1 MWFRI
6 ADSGDPSPELA
17 MGAIAQN
24 LERLSNSREEE
35 NDPSACLSQ
44 AGERRISKIKKP
56 GCETVNR
63 ISGHISQW
71 LTQVS
76 RKL

>member
-1 MWFRI
+1 
-6 ADSGDPSPELA
+6 

-44 AGERRISKIKKP
+44 AGERRISKI
-56 GCETVNR
+56 ENR
-63 ISGHISQW
+63 A
-71 LTQVS
+71 V
-76 RKL
+76 KL